1 MSKLEQELFKGDLKI
16 TFGYIDFNDGTGDQR
31 YMRIVKRRPTTD
43 GKVHS
48 AGLAERDAWRV
59 VDEAWCKKTL
69 PKMAAHIYGLAYTRH
84 DVTRI
89 HDAIL
94 EGLEELIRL
103 ESLEEDSHNDQMEFL
118 ERLGMTVEMKSA
130 VAN

>member
-1 MSKLEQELFKGDLKI
+1 MKKLDQELFKGDLKI

-48 AGLAERDAWRV
+48 VGLAERDAWRV
-59 VDEAWCKKTL
+59 TDDAWCHKML
-69 PKMAAHIYGLAYTRH
+69 PQMARQIYGMSYTRF

-103 ESLEEDSHNDQMEFL
+103 ESLEEDSLKDEL
-118 ERLGMTVEMKSA
+118 ALLDRLGMEVKMNVGHA
-130 VAN
+130 